1 MVGAMATTTTS
12 LVFDSC
18 TEGDMA
24 SWREEV
30 AKIFGEVEVGKEH
43 KMTKGGVAV
52 EIEESQALVILVT
65 MKDWISKNTKMQC
78 HRAAST
84 MGGTTQVIFKNFSP
98 ESRYKTRLQ
107 SWSKQG

>member
-1 MVGAMATTTTS
+1 MPETVVGAMATTTTS
-12 LVFDSC
+12 LVFDKC
-18 TEGDMA
+18 TEGD
-24 SWREEV
+24 
-30 AKIFGEVEVGKEH
+30 KIFGEVEVGKEH

-78 HRAAST
+78 YRAASA
-84 MGGTTQVIFKNFSP
+84 MGGTTQLIFKNFSP
-98 ESRYKTRLQ
+98 EKTRLQ